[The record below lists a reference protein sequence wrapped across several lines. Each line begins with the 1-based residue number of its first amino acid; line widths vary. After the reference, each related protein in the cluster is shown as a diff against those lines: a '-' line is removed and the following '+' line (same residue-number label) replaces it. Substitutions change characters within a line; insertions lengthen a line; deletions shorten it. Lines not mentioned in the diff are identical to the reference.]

1 MINERDFVLNV
12 PVALPVHWPSD
23 LYVCLFVLWLKFS
36 VVLQH
41 EQQRVVEL
49 ERLNTFKLMLEKEAQ
64 FVETKRGDLVRGYNP
79 AGAIEL
85 ASAEKRVR
93 ELQQKCNQ
101 MANRLGL
108 PTSESQPLLVL
119 YLFCFSM
126 NHFRFA

>member
-1 MINERDFVLNV
+1 MF
-12 PVALPVHWPSD
+12 
-23 LYVCLFVLWLKFS
+23 VCLFFCFFFVTEFL
-36 VVLQH
+36 VCCAQH

-64 FVETKRGDLVRGYNP
+64 FVETKRGDLARGYNP
-79 AGAIEL
+79 AVAIEL

-93 ELQQKCNQ
+93 ELQQKYNQ

-119 YLFCFSM
+119 YSIFLFLFL
-126 NHFRFA
+126 FTTFVFWEETII

>member
-1 MINERDFVLNV
+1 MFVCSLLLLSGSV
-12 PVALPVHWPSD
+12 SLLPDSFLCGV
-23 LYVCLFVLWLKFS
+23 
-36 VVLQH
+36 QH

-64 FVETKRGDLVRGYNP
+64 FVETKRGDLARGYNP
-79 AGAIEL
+79 AVAIEL

-93 ELQQKCNQ
+93 ELQQKYNQ

-119 YLFCFSM
+119 YSFWTFLATIVIVKENLVCFKT
-126 NHFRFA
+126 NIVI

>member
-1 MINERDFVLNV
+1 MYLVDTRSA
-12 PVALPVHWPSD
+12 ALPTVHCIRD
-23 LYVCLFVLWLKFS
+23 VYVCLFLGPFLGLTLFLCCV
-36 VVLQH
+36 QH

-64 FVETKRGDLVRGYNP
+64 FVETKRGDLARGYNP
-79 AGAIEL
+79 AVAIEL

-93 ELQQKCNQ
+93 ELQQKYNQ

-119 YLFCFSM
+119 YFF
-126 NHFRFA
+126 